1 LASSPDHEPTTRS
14 YPDHPHSGVTRK
26 NGATRHAN
34 KRRKEAPIP
43 IRIAR
48 IDTIPMTDEELHRA
62 AEALAVL
69 LNYFWRKHP
78 DRAT

>member
-1 LASSPDHEPTTRS
+1 LATSPDRETTIRS
-14 YPDHPHSGVTRK
+14 YPDDPHSGATRK
-26 NGATRHAN
+26 NGATRHGN
-34 KRRKEAPIP
+34 KRRKEAAVP

-69 LNYFWRKHP
+69 LNHFWREHP